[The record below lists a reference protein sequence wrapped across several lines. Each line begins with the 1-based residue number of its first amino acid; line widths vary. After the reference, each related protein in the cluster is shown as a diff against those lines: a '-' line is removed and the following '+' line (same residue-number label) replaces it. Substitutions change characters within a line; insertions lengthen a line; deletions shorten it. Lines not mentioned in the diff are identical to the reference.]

1 MAKRMVTRTVTI
13 TTGTAV
19 LINVNDLT
27 PSEMSFQLP
36 GEFKTP
42 EHVMKS
48 LTAALESDWE
58 TAGDGLKVI
67 AVKNIK
73 KKEVRY
79 GMTEE
84 DFIASAVV
92 LPPIPERKEKTEA

>member
-42 EHVMKS
+42 EQIMKS
-48 LTAALESDWE
+48 LTPVAN
-58 TAGDGLKVI
+58 GLKVI
-67 AVKNIK
+67 AVKNIE

-84 DFIASAVV
+84 DFIASAKV
-92 LPPIPERKEKTEA
+92 LPERTKETE

>member
-42 EHVMKS
+42 EHIMKS
-48 LTAALESDWE
+48 LTPVA
-58 TAGDGLKVI
+58 DGLKVI
-67 AVKNIK
+67 AVKNIE

-84 DFIASAVV
+84 DFIASAEV
-92 LPPIPERKEKTEA
+92 LPPLPERTKETETE

>member
-42 EHVMKS
+42 EHIMKS
-48 LTAALESDWE
+48 LTPV
-58 TAGDGLKVI
+58 AGGLKVI
-67 AVKNIK
+67 AVKNIE

-84 DFIASAVV
+84 NFIAAADV
-92 LPPIPERKEKTEA
+92 LPPLPERTKKDKE

>member
-36 GEFKTP
+36 GEYKTP
-42 EHVMKS
+42 EHIMKS
-48 LTAALESDWE
+48 LTPPATGS
-58 TAGDGLKVI
+58 KVI
-67 AVKNIK
+67 AVKNVM

-84 DFIASAVV
+84 EFILMAKE
-92 LPPIPERKEKTEA
+92 LPPLPERKKEIETE